1 MLFQILLAILL
12 GILAG
17 TFTGLAPGIH
27 INLVALLLFIS
38 SSLLLQFFSPISLA
52 VFIIAMATVH
62 CFLDFVPSIF
72 LGAPEEATALSVL
85 PGHRLLLQGR
95 GYEAVKLTVLGS
107 YIGLIL
113 IIILAPIFVLFLPS
127 LYSKI
132 EIAIPYLLIAAS
144 LFLIAK
150 EKKKFWALLLFVM
163 SGVLG
168 MLSLNFFVINQPLFP
183 LLTGLFG
190 ASTLIISISQKTK
203 IPRQKIICRKIEK
216 KEAKNAVISGTI
228 AGPLCSFLPGL
239 GASQAAVLGSS
250 FTKLSEKG
258 FLILLGII
266 GTLVAGLNFIALYAI
281 DKPRS
286 GAAVIVGKLVSDLS
300 LNSLLVFLA
309 SMLVAGSIAVL
320 LAIFFAKLFARN
332 IEKINYSKICMI
344 VLAFLIF
351 LSFLISGWLSLIILA
366 IATCLGLL
374 ANLLGIKRIHLMGCL
389 ILPVVL
395 YFLL

>member
-1 MLFQILLAILL
+1 MILEILLALIL
-12 GILAG
+12 GVTAG
-17 TFTGLAPGIH
+17 TITGLVPGVH

-85 PGHRLLLQGR
+85 PGHRLLMQGR

-113 IIILAPIFVLFLPS
+113 ILILAPLFILFLPS
-127 LYSKI
+127 LYSSI
-132 EIAIPYLLIAAS
+132 AIAIPYILIAAS
-144 LFLIAK
+144 LFLIIK
-150 EKKKFWALLLFVM
+150 EEKKFWALFLFVM
-163 SGVLG
+163 SGILG

-190 ASTLIISISQKTK
+190 ASTLIISVSQKTK
-203 IPRQKIICRKIEK
+203 VPKQKIICGKIDN
-216 KEAKNAVISGTI
+216 KEARNSIIAGVIS
-228 AGPLCSFLPGL
+228 GPLCSFLPGL

-266 GTLVAGLNFIALYAI
+266 GVLVSGLNFIALYAI
-281 DKPRS
+281 NKPRS

-300 LNSLLVFLA
+300 LNSLLVFLV
-309 SMLVAGSIAVL
+309 SMLISGSIAVL
-320 LAIFFAKLFARN
+320 LAIFFAKIFARN
-332 IEKINYSKICMI
+332 IEKINYSKICMG
-344 VLAFLIF
+344 VLGFLVI
-351 LSFLISGWLSLIILA
+351 LSILISGWFSLIVLL
-366 IATCLGLL
+366 IATCLGLI
-374 ANLLGIKRIHLMGCL
+374 ANLIGIKRIHLMGCL
-389 ILPVVL
+389 ILPVIL
-395 YFLL
+395 YFLF